1 MISVNMTKAKEIWK
15 DKIRIARDPKL
26 KELDV
31 EFVRALEE
39 GDSAKQAEVTSQKQA
54 LRDATADPAIES
66 ATTTQELKAVQPA
79 GLEVR

>member
-26 KELDV
+26 KALDV

-39 GDSAKQAEVTSQKQA
+39 GDIDKQAEVTSQKQA
-54 LRDATADPAIES
+54 LRDATADPAIDS
-66 ATTTQELKAVQPA
+66 ATTTQQLKEVQPA
-79 GLEVR
+79 GLEVK